1 MTRRWRLGFLSRAYS
16 PDKPA
21 QALHDT
27 LALFAA
33 AETWGFESGW
43 VAQHHFGVESGRLPS
58 PLVLLAAAAE
68 RTRRLRLG
76 TAIVVLPLEQ
86 PLRLAEDAAVLDA
99 LSDGRLELGLG
110 AGFDPE
116 VFTAFG
122 QSLGDRHAL
131 HDAALA
137 QLQRALAGA
146 PLPGAGGRTLQ
157 PPAPGLGNR
166 LWLATT
172 GDVEA
177 VARRGH
183 GLIVART
190 RPGGPTET
198 ELAQRYREA
207 HAAAWGTDG
216 PAPRLAL
223 VRAVVPGDSA
233 QSVQE
238 ELAPDILRYLQRLAR
253 AAGQPLPAEVDTA
266 QALDQLGVVYGSAAL
281 IQQALRVDT
290 ALGLATDFIVQVQTE
305 STTRQQALARLAAVA
320 QLLSTSHAARSP

>member
-1 MTRRWRLGFLSRAYS
+1 MTAGTWRLGFLSRSYS
-16 PDKPA
+16 PDAPA

-33 AETWGFESGW
+33 AESWGYDSGW

-76 TAIVVLPLEQ
+76 TAVVVLPLEQ
-86 PLRLAEDAAVLDA
+86 PLRLAEDAAVVDA

-110 AGFDPE
+110 AGFDPD
-116 VFTAFG
+116 VFAAFG
-122 QSLGDRHAL
+122 QRLEDRHAA

-137 QLQRALAGA
+137 ALRAALAGR
-146 PLPGAGGRTLQ
+146 PLPGAPGLALQ
-157 PPAPGLGNR
+157 PPAPGLAGR
-166 LWLATT
+166 LWQATT

-190 RPGGPTET
+190 RPGGPPET
-198 ELAQRYREA
+198 ELARRYRAA

-216 PAPRLAL
+216 PPPRLAL

-233 QSVQE
+233 AAVE
-238 ELAPDILRYLQRLAR
+238 AELAPDILRYVQRLAR
-253 AAGQPLPAEVDTA
+253 ATGGAPPQQIDTA
-266 QALDQLGVVYGSAAL
+266 AALDQLGVVYGPAAR
-281 IQQALRVDT
+281 ITRALQEDT
-290 ALGLATDFIVQVQTE
+290 TLPLATDFIVQVQTE
-305 STTRQQALARLAAVA
+305 STSRLQALTRLAEVA
-320 QLLSTSHAARSP
+320 RIVAAS